1 MKTRG
6 VILMQSAS
14 LSPARTCTVRK
25 TWDCVLTFS
34 FLKCK
39 SCSIALVKRQ
49 IYFAYIKLK
58 AGIYMYIFFFTNK
71 FSSNK
76 AFWKLLVV
84 CLKEFVHLLLLC
96 CSMIP
101 FKSQNMGNSVK
112 NWWMLYSSLAVM
124 LLWFKC
130 DSCIIAY
137 LIIYNHTQL
146 TLTFPYRFSWSDLIN
161 VLLYVPSQA

>member
-1 MKTRG
+1 
-6 VILMQSAS
+6 MQSAS

-25 TWDCVLTFS
+25 TWDCVLAFR

-49 IYFAYIKLK
+49 IYFVCLYKIESRN
-58 AGIYMYIFFFTNK
+58 IYIFFSNK

-161 VLLYVPSQA
+161 VLLYVPSQG